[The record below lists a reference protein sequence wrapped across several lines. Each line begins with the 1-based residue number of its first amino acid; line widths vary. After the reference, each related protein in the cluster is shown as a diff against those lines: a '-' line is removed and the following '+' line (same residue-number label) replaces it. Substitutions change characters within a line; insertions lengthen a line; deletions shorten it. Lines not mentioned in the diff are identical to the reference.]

1 MRKVTRIL
9 AVLMVLCMA
18 VTIFAGCNNNTSS
31 TASGNSSAG
40 GSDVKEIYF
49 LNFKPEI
56 SEKYDAIAKEYEK
69 EKGVKVKVVTA
80 ASNEYEKTL
89 TSEIAKSN
97 PPTIF
102 QINGPYR
109 LPELERL
116 LRRPE
121 GQRAL

>member
-56 SEKYDAIAKEYEK
+56 SEKYDAIAKSMRK
-69 EKGVKVKVVTA
+69 KR
-80 ASNEYEKTL
+80 AS
-89 TSEIAKSN
+89 
-97 PPTIF
+97 
-102 QINGPYR
+102 R
-109 LPELERL
+109 LR
-116 LRRPE
+116 
-121 GQRAL
+121 